1 MSKADASQ
9 TLSRREALAWTC
21 AAVSLLAPGLA
32 TPVRA
37 QGAGKKSKRSG
48 APLIPGGNSRA
59 PVTIDAEKL
68 DYFEKEQKL
77 IYSGNVIAKQGEA
90 TLRTPRLTI
99 FLEKN
104 AQGAKGAK
112 PAGGD
117 DDNNNI
123 RRMEADGPVRITSKE
138 QVGTGDR
145 GVYDKPANKVLL
157 IGNPVLTQGINVVR
171 GGPQGTLEYDL
182 NTGRAHIKGGRV
194 QSIFSRGADTPA
206 KPGAKEK
213 Q

>member
-1 MSKADASQ
+1 MSKAGDS
-9 TLSRREALAWTC
+9 LMFSRRHALVLAC
-21 AAVSLLAPGLA
+21 AAVAGLTLNVA
-32 TPVRA
+32 GPAFA
-37 QGAGKKSKRSG
+37 QNAGKKAKRSG
-48 APLIPGGNSRA
+48 VPLIPGGNSRA

-77 IYSGNVIAKQGEA
+77 VYSGNVIAKQGEA
-90 TLRTPRLTI
+90 SLRTPRLTI

-104 AQGAKGAK
+104 AQAARGAK
-112 PAGGD
+112 PADGG

-138 QVGTGDR
+138 QVGTGDK
-145 GVYDKPANKVLL
+145 GVYDKPGNKVLL

-171 GGPQGTLEYDL
+171 GGPKGTLEYDL

-206 KPGAKEK
+206 KPK

>member
-1 MSKADASQ
+1 MTRCFTQRALR
-9 TLSRREALAWTC
+9 TLV
-21 AAVSLLAPGLA
+21 AAVAVTALCAGA
-32 TPVRA
+32 AMA
-37 QGAGKKSKRSG
+37 QKAKRG
-48 APLIPGGNSRA
+48 GVPLIPGGNSRA
-59 PVTIDAEKL
+59 PVTVDAGKL

-90 TLRTPRLTI
+90 TLRTPRLVI

-104 AQGAKGAK
+104 AGAGQK
-112 PAGGD
+112 PAAGD
-117 DDNNNI
+117 DNQNQI
-123 RRMEADGPVRITSKE
+123 KRMEADGPVRITSKD

-171 GGPQGTLEYDL
+171 GDPKGTLEYDL

-194 QSIFSRGADTPA
+194 QSIFSRGADTP
-206 KPGAKEK
+206 KKGSKN
-213 Q
+213 